1 MVDIAVLAADES
13 LRTLITLELMRLGY
27 TVGDGG
33 VKSCAL
39 LIVDADSPEC
49 LASARSVRRKKT
61 LSVTRD
67 AERIAEGQDVLLR
80 PILMSELRS
89 SVAALL
95 EKDEGGR
102 AEEPPI
108 KPKKSRLTLDCE
120 AKVVRMGEREIK
132 LSEKELA
139 VFSLLYKNRGEAVSR
154 EAILDS
160 LGGSGNE
167 ADVYICLLRRKL
179 EAGGKK
185 VILTVR
191 GQGYKLI

>member
-13 LRTLITLELMRLGY
+13 LRTLITLELTRLGY
-27 TVGDGG
+27 TVRSEGA
-33 VKSCAL
+33 KSCAL

-49 LASARSVRRKKT
+49 LAAARAVRRKKT

-67 AERIAEGQDVLLR
+67 SERTGQDVLLR
-80 PILMSELRS
+80 PILMSELRL

-95 EKDEGGR
+95 DRDERRG
-102 AEEPPI
+102 AEEI
-108 KPKKSRLTLDCE
+108 QVKPKKSRLTLDHE
-120 AKVVRMGEREIK
+120 AKTVKMGEREIK
-132 LSEKELA
+132 LSDNELS

-154 EAILDS
+154 EAILEA

>member
-13 LRTLITLELMRLGY
+13 LHTLITLELTRLGY

-39 LIVDADSPEC
+39 LIVDADSSEC

-67 AERIAEGQDVLLR
+67 AERAGQGVLLR
-80 PILMSELRS
+80 PILMSELRA

-95 EKDEGGR
+95 DRDERSR

-108 KPKKSRLTLDCE
+108 KPKKSRLTVDHE
-120 AKVVRMGEREIK
+120 AKSVKMGEREIK

-154 EAILDS
+154 EAILEAI
-160 LGGSGNE
+160 GGSGNE

-191 GQGYKLI
+191 GRGYKLI

>member
-13 LRTLITLELMRLGY
+13 LHTLITLELTRLGY

-39 LIVDADSPEC
+39 LIVDADSSEC

-67 AERIAEGQDVLLR
+67 AERAGQGVLLR

-95 EKDEGGR
+95 DRDERSR

-132 LSEKELA
+132 LSEKELT
-139 VFSLLYKNRGEAVSR
+139 VFSLLYENRGEAVSR

>member
-13 LRTLITLELMRLGY
+13 LRTLITLELTRLGY
-27 TVGDGG
+27 TVRSEGA
-33 VKSCAL
+33 KSCAL

-49 LASARSVRRKKT
+49 LAAARAVRRKKT

-67 AERIAEGQDVLLR
+67 SERTGQDVLLR
-80 PILMSELRS
+80 PILMSELRA

-95 EKDEGGR
+95 DRDERRG
-102 AEEPPI
+102 AEEI
-108 KPKKSRLTLDCE
+108 QVKPKKSRLTLDHE
-120 AKVVRMGEREIK
+120 AKVVKMGEREIK
-132 LSEKELA
+132 LSDNELE
-139 VFSLLYKNRGEAVSR
+139 VFSLLCKNRGEAVSR
-154 EAILDS
+154 EAILET

-179 EAGGKK
+179 ETGGKK

>member
-1 MVDIAVLAADES
+1 M
-13 LRTLITLELMRLGY
+13 
-27 TVGDGG
+27 
-33 VKSCAL
+33 
-39 LIVDADSPEC
+39 
-49 LASARSVRRKKT
+49 
-61 LSVTRD
+61 
-67 AERIAEGQDVLLR
+67 
-80 PILMSELRS
+80 
-89 SVAALL
+89 
-95 EKDEGGR
+95 
-102 AEEPPI
+102 PPI
-108 KPKKSRLTLDCE
+108 KPKKSRLMLDHE

-139 VFSLLYKNRGEAVSR
+139 VFSLLYENRGEAVSR